1 MTYARSERQALASTL
16 RDVGPDAPTMCD
28 GWTARDLAAHIVV
41 RESRLDAAPG
51 IAVPALAGYTEKVQA
66 KVAAGEWTSLIDRVA
81 GGPPWF
87 SPFRPLDRWL
97 NLSEM
102 FVHHEDV
109 LRGGVDPT
117 SDWSPR
123 VIDPALQK
131 ALVGAVRSAVRVAMP
146 KLPVRV
152 TLRTPDGV
160 AVTSAGSGDAVT
172 VTGTAGELLLFTFG
186 REPVQVT
193 LHGTDAAVAALKSAP
208 RGV

>member
-1 MTYARSERQALASTL
+1 MTYARSERRALAATL

-28 GWTARDLAAHIVV
+28 GWTARDLAAHIIV

-51 IAVPALAGYTEKVQA
+51 IAVPALAGYTEKVQS
-66 KVAAGEWTSLIDRVA
+66 KVAAGEWTSIIDRVA
-81 GGPPWF
+81 DGPPWF

-109 LRGGVDPT
+109 LRGGVDAT
-117 SDWSPR
+117 SDWTPR
-123 VIDPALQK
+123 VLDAGLQK
-131 ALVGAVRSAVRVAMP
+131 ALVGAVRNAVRIAMP
-146 KLPVRV
+146 KPPVRV
-152 TLRTPDGV
+152 ILRTPDGAAV
-160 AVTSAGSGDAVT
+160 ASVGSGEQVT

-186 REPVQVT
+186 REPVQVS
-193 LHGTDAAVAALKSAP
+193 LHGDDAAVAALTAAP